1 LTAALRRRNLVGV
14 PVIFSGIV
22 FSSSFRV
29 VPHPE
34 KALAVN
40 LFGAITGGILANA
53 VMLGGINTL
62 GALAILLYGGAMI
75 CSLAKAPEA
84 QLVPEF
90 GR

>member
-1 LTAALRRRNLVGV
+1 MIAAGLLVGV
-14 PVIFSGIV
+14 PVFFSGII
-22 FSSSFRV
+22 FSTSFRV
-29 VPHPE
+29 SSRPE

-40 LFGAITGGILANA
+40 LFGAIAGGILENA

-62 GALAILLYGGAMI
+62 GVLAILLYGGAMI
-75 CSLAKAPEA
+75 CSLTKAPEA